1 MGVLI
6 DNRQTNHN
14 LSLQR
19 IQATAQALLNA
30 LDSPDSELSIVI
42 VGDAEMA
49 GLNQTFRNRTGPTN
63 VLAFPMHEGDFSD
76 INPELL
82 GDVVISIDTAAREA
96 EELGLTLDQRFDF
109 LLIHGVLHL
118 FGFDHETDDDAAA
131 EMDEKTEALFKM
143 IEG

>member
-6 DNRQTNHN
+6 DNRQTRNN
-14 LSLQR
+14 LS
-19 IQATAQALLNA
+19 IQQIQTTAQALLNA

-42 VGDAEMA
+42 VDDAEMA
-49 GLNQTFRNRTGPTN
+49 GLNQTYRNRTGPTN

-96 EELGLTLDQRFDF
+96 EEMGLAMEKRFNF

-118 FGFDHETDDDAAA
+118 FGFNHETDDDA
-131 EMDEKTEALFKM
+131 EVMDEKMEELFKM
-143 IEG
+143 IGE